1 MKISSFKKFIKEDDS
16 KAIVKTGINSVG
28 VDNTITREILNSRL
42 ANVTRAPFLTPY
54 IALGN
59 VARVL
64 AYASIV
70 VPQYTFLDRDEGEV
84 VFDANQF
91 GKTVGIKI
99 DGTPEDEEE
108 TDYYVY
114 FSYSMNDDGFYD
126 CFAALV
132 DSEGLEKILDMDDD
146 VMDKVDTHQEI
157 EKMHEDITGGRSF
170 DPGRFN
176 PSPRK
181 SPIET
186 SKERVTRLNRPG
198 YNPPPK
204 TPSRPTTDDRST
216 REPSSNIPRSDR
228 STREPSSNVP
238 RSDRSTREPTP
249 APRNLPPA
257 PRDGEEPS
265 AAVPPMRRSTP
276 APSTSAPR
284 PSTPAPRPSTPNYPV
299 YKKDSPEA
307 QSFRDAFGAARKSG
321 QKEFEWQGRKYGTQ
335 LAKPS
340 TSAPSQTAPKQSA
353 PAPKA
358 DDSDNKPDV
367 RLPMAPS
374 DQFGKNKITPTKTYN
389 PNTGETKPIE
399 DEKINE
405 RKMTK
410 AEMKERE
417 RIVRRL
423 KDKMAGFEKNYDEK
437 AEKVMY
443 ATATKMAMEELK
455 VNEAADPDDSFAS
468 FSLGSRRGNVS
479 FDKKSNT
486 YFATSLGGTKKV
498 FRNQKQAEKHANLD
512 DREMGDKN
520 EELKGNQHKLD
531 VAEPKGKLT
540 AADFKKLRGEKSV
553 DEVLDTPERK
563 SDYLRAAAKSLR
575 NAPIG
580 STRETNRSA
589 GIARAQGLIP
599 AKIQPSKKVDEESI
613 NERKSSDPKGL
624 AYKVTAASH
633 AANPQWGPADH
644 TQDPKTHFG
653 TAATRSSTLAAVRS
667 IRAQRSQ
674 GGFDANNPQHVD
686 AAAKAVHGSP
696 QDYEGKPRGWSQTAM
711 THSGQSPEQKE
722 RRAKLTGPYGSLS
735 EPEKEKDREIVR
747 TVAANMPTKKSK

>member
-1 MKISSFKKFIKEDDS
+1 MKISSFKKFIKEEEDS
-16 KAIVKTGINSVG
+16 KAIVKTGVNSVG

-146 VMDKVDTHQEI
+146 VTDKVDTHQEI
-157 EKMHEDITGGRSF
+157 EKMHENISEASF
-170 DPGRFN
+170 QNQNVFRPT
-176 PSPRK
+176 PSPEQRRDQYRQQRQDRTPQTTPQTSTK
-181 SPIET
+181 SIET
-186 SKERVTRLNRPG
+186 PKDRVDRLNRPG

-216 REPSSNIPRSDR
+216 REPSSVVPRSDR
-228 STREPSSNVP
+228 STREPSSVVP

-249 APRNLPPA
+249 APRNLPPV

-276 APSTSAPR
+276 APSPSASAPR
-284 PSTPAPRPSTPNYPV
+284 PSAPAPRPAAPSTQAQRSEPQHVPGEPQQSAPSRPQAAPRPSTAAPNYPT

-340 TSAPSQTAPKQSA
+340 TSAPSQSAPKQSA

-410 AEMKERE
+410 AEMEERE

-423 KDKMAGFEKNYDEK
+423 KAKMAGFKKRYGKRAKD
-437 AEKVMY
+437 VMY

-455 VNEAADPDDSFAS
+455 GKQHEIDANNNGRIDAD
-468 FSLGSRRGNVS
+468 
-479 FDKKSNT
+479 
-486 YFATSLGGTKKV
+486 
-498 FRNQKQAEKHANLD
+498 
-512 DREMGDKN
+512 
-520 EELKGNQHKLD
+520 
-531 VAEPKGKLT
+531 
-540 AADFKKLRGEKSV
+540 DFKKLRGEKSV

-674 GGFDANNPQHVD
+674 GGFDANNPKHVD

-696 QDYEGKPRGWSQTAM
+696 QDYEGKPKGWSQTAM

-722 RRAKLTGPYGSLS
+722 RRAKLTGPYDSLS

-747 TVAANMPTKKSK
+747 TVAANMPTKKK